1 MLVSVIIRTLNE
13 QQYLGELLDAV
24 GTQNTVFDVEV
35 ILVDSGSTDSTL
47 PIAEAAGCRIVHV
60 DPSQFTFGRSL
71 NIGCRAARG
80 DVLAFISGHCVPAG
94 PDWLGSLVQ
103 PIVDDVAEYTYGRQL
118 GRDTTKFSESQVFD
132 KFYPPTEKRA
142 SGFFCNNANA
152 ALRRDIWERFEFNE
166 QLTGLEDMYLA
177 RLLVE
182 SGGTVSYV
190 PEAPVWHI
198 HSETMKQVRLRYER
212 EALALVRIVPEIQ
225 LSLFD
230 TLRFGTSAV
239 LSDLLAAGRSG
250 ILWQHLFDVVGFRY
264 QQYLGSWLGH
274 RAARGANFEYKR
286 EYFYPLR
293 ESDTARNAHTA
304 HDGSMTSMSPST
316 LANG

>member
-118 GRDTTKFSESQVFD
+118 GRDTTKFSES
-132 KFYPPTEKRA
+132 
-142 SGFFCNNANA
+142 
-152 ALRRDIWERFEFNE
+152 
-166 QLTGLEDMYLA
+166 
-177 RLLVE
+177 
-182 SGGTVSYV
+182 
-190 PEAPVWHI
+190 
-198 HSETMKQVRLRYER
+198 
-212 EALALVRIVPEIQ
+212 
-225 LSLFD
+225 
-230 TLRFGTSAV
+230 
-239 LSDLLAAGRSG
+239 
-250 ILWQHLFDVVGFRY
+250 
-264 QQYLGSWLGH
+264 
-274 RAARGANFEYKR
+274 
-286 EYFYPLR
+286 
-293 ESDTARNAHTA
+293 
-304 HDGSMTSMSPST
+304 
-316 LANG
+316 